1 MMEET
6 LEKTL
11 EKLKF
16 ALEKVNEE
24 LTNLSVYNFIY
35 DPDMVEKIKQLNAD
49 KISLENKIKS
59 LEDIKEWMKY

>member
-59 LEDIKEWMKY
+59 LEDIKK

>member
-1 MMEET
+1 MKE
-6 LEKTL
+6 TL

-24 LTNLSVYNFIY
+24 LTNLSVYNFMY

-59 LEDIKEWMKY
+59 LEDIKE

>member
-1 MMEET
+1 MMEE
-6 LEKTL
+6 TL

-24 LTNLSVYNFIY
+24 LTNLSVYNFVY

-59 LEDIKEWMKY
+59 LEDTKE

>member
-11 EKLKF
+11 KKLKF

-24 LTNLSVYNFIY
+24 LTNLSVYNFVY

-59 LEDIKEWMKY
+59 LEDIKE

>member
-1 MMEET
+1 MEET
-6 LEKTL
+6 IEKTL

-24 LTNLSVYNFIY
+24 LTNLSVYNFVY
-35 DPDMVEKIKQLNAD
+35 DPDMVEKIKQLNTD

-59 LEDIKEWMKY
+59 LEDIKE

>member
-1 MMEET
+1 MEE
-6 LEKTL
+6 TL

-59 LEDIKEWMKY
+59 LEDIKE

>member
-1 MMEET
+1 MEET
-6 LEKTL
+6 IEKTL

-24 LTNLSVYNFIY
+24 LTNLSVYNFMY

-59 LEDIKEWMKY
+59 LEDM

>member
-1 MMEET
+1 MEET
-6 LEKTL
+6 LEK
-11 EKLKF
+11 LKF
-16 ALEKVNEE
+16 DLEKVNEE

-59 LEDIKEWMKY
+59 LEDTKE

>member
-1 MMEET
+1 MEE
-6 LEKTL
+6 TL

-35 DPDMVEKIKQLNAD
+35 DPDMVEKIKQLNTD

-59 LEDIKEWMKY
+59 LEDIKE

>member
-1 MMEET
+1 MEET
-6 LEKTL
+6 IEKTL

-24 LTNLSVYNFIY
+24 LTNLSVYNFVY

>member
-1 MMEET
+1 MEET
-6 LEKTL
+6 IEKTL

-24 LTNLSVYNFIY
+24 LTNLSVYNFMY

-59 LEDIKEWMKY
+59 LEDIKE

>member
-1 MMEET
+1 MKE
-6 LEKTL
+6 TL

-16 ALEKVNEE
+16 DLEKVNEE
-24 LTNLSVYNFIY
+24 LKKLSVYNFMY

-59 LEDIKEWMKY
+59 LEDIKE